1 MLWDGGGGVG
11 CAYVKKVVKTNKR
24 FLHKGNFIFSLHNE
38 MRWEGMPLME
48 MGVGTLLDVRE
59 FPR

>member
-1 MLWDGGGGVG
+1 MCLVVLAGGGVG
-11 CAYVKKVVKTNKR
+11 CSYAMKVVKINKR

-38 MRWEGMPLME
+38 MGQEGAE
-48 MGVGTLLDVRE
+48 MGIETLLDARE

>member
-1 MLWDGGGGVG
+1 MGGGVG
-11 CAYVKKVVKTNKR
+11 CSYAMKVVKINKR

-38 MRWEGMPLME
+38 MGREGMPLME
-48 MGVGTLLDVRE
+48 MGIETLSDARE